1 MERGGTL
8 EGNYG
13 YEDVVLVVV
22 DYDDDDDNEDDYCF
36 AQVSSVSVSLAP
48 CKVSVSLAP
57 CNFSF
62 SGLCSA

>member
-22 DYDDDDDNEDDYCF
+22 DYDDDDDTEDDYKKEDEGVANF
-36 AQVSSVSVSLAP
+36 
-48 CKVSVSLAP
+48 CK
-57 CNFSF
+57 SF
-62 SGLCSA
+62 RSP